1 MGVIA
6 GPPLAGLLTVL
17 GYPQDPQ
24 LPPQPWTAPN
34 LKDLLFIL
42 VSESSILIHTGFRK
56 SHSKNIQSMNV
67 LVVSDSFQPM
77 DCSPSGS
84 SVHRDSPGKN
94 TGVGCH
100 ALLQGIFPTQGSN
113 PGLLHCRQIRYRLSH
128 QGSPPKCS
136 NYCTIVL
143 ISHASK
149 VMLKILQATLQQY
162 VNQELLDVQAGFRKG
177 RGTRDQIANICWII
191 EKAREFQ
198 EKNILLLH

>member
-67 LVVSDSFQPM
+67 LVMSNSFQPHGLQPIRLL
-77 DCSPSGS
+77 CPQVFSRQEYWGGLPCPPSGDLPNPGIKPRS
-84 SVHRDSPGKN
+84 PALQADLLPSEPPGK
-94 TGVGCH
+94 
-100 ALLQGIFPTQGSN
+100 
-113 PGLLHCRQIRYRLSH
+113 
-128 QGSPPKCS
+128 PPKMFKLPYNCAHFT
-136 NYCTIVL
+136 C
-143 ISHASK
+143 
-149 VMLKILQATLQQY
+149 
-162 VNQELLDVQAGFRKG
+162 
-177 RGTRDQIANICWII
+177 
-191 EKAREFQ
+191 
-198 EKNILLLH
+198 